1 MEARL
6 ELLPQYKPLYLND
19 TRYFFLS
26 SGRGAGKSFAVADF
40 LLKLTYDG
48 EHTILYLRY
57 TMVSAMI
64 SIIPEFIHKIQAYG
78 LDDVFS
84 ITQNEIINKRTGSNI
99 LFKGIKTS
107 SGNQTASLKSIA
119 NVSTVIFEEMEDLT
133 DENIFDTIDLSVRHK
148 TLQNRIICIL
158 NPTYKEHWA
167 YRRFIKN
174 HEIPYDYNGVND
186 GCTYIFT
193 SYLDNKN
200 NLPESFLEQA
210 ERVKRTNPIRYS
222 HVFLGHWLDDAD
234 GIMWNRGIIERQR
247 IQTKPEQMRVVIA
260 VDPATTKTM
269 QSDETGIIVAGEANG
284 HGYVLDD
291 LSGKYSPDEWATV
304 VSKAVEQYNAVCIV
318 AEKNQGGDMVESVLR
333 QRDRT
338 TRIKL
343 VTATKGKAVRAEPI
357 YSLYEQGRIWHVG
370 NHPKLEQQMVTF
382 NPDSGSSP
390 DRVDALVWAFTD
402 LIQGKKRQFFVT

>member
-1 MEARL
+1 MNLIEPFR
-6 ELLPQYKPLYLND
+6 PLFVKNPSN
-19 TRYFFLS
+19 RYFVVTG
-26 SGRGAGKSFAVADF
+26 GRASAKSFHVATAC
-40 LLKLTYDG
+40 LNYTYLPNQV
-48 EHTILYLRY
+48 ILYSRY
-57 TMVSAMI
+57 TLTSAHI
-64 SIIPEFIHKIQAYG
+64 SIIPEFLEKIELLG
-78 LDDVFS
+78 SHDDFD
-84 ITQNEIINKRTGSNI
+84 ITLTEIVNRKTGSRI
-99 LFKGIKTS
+99 VFRGIKNS
-107 SGNQTASLKSIA
+107 SGNQTANLKSIQG
-119 NVSTVIFEEMEDLT
+119 VTVFLLDEAEELT
-133 DENIFDTIDLSVRHK
+133 DYDTFEKIDLSIRTKGIPNRVILVMNPSYK
-148 TLQNRIICIL
+148 THWVYERYIAPNRSDTVVIH
-158 NPTYKEHWA
+158 T
-167 YRRFIKN
+167 
-174 HEIPYDYNGVND
+174 
-186 GCTYIFT
+186 T
-193 SYLDNKN
+193 YLDNKA
-200 NLPESFLEQA
+200 NLSESFLEQA
-210 ERVKRTNPIRYS
+210 ERTRTTNPIRYS
-222 HVFLGHWLDDAD
+222 HVFLGQWLDDAD

-304 VSKAVEQYNAVCIV
+304 VSKAVEQYDAVCIV

>member
-1 MEARL
+1 MI
-6 ELLPQYKPLYLND
+6 LLPQYKPLFNKPK
-19 TRYFFLS
+19 TRYYLITGS
-26 SGRGAGKSFAVADF
+26 RGSAKSFHVAYF
-40 LLKLTYDG
+40 LLRLTYQPG
-48 EHTILYLRY
+48 HVILFTRY
-57 TMVSAMI
+57 TMVSAEI
-64 SIIPEFIHKIQAYG
+64 SIIPEFREKIE
-78 LDDVFS
+78 LIDKDSDFD
-84 ITQNEIINKRTGSNI
+84 ITKDQVINKHTGSRI
-99 LFKGIKTS
+99 IFRGIKNS
-107 SGNQTASLKSIA
+107 SGNQTANLKSIQG
-119 NVSTVIFEEMEDLT
+119 VTTWVIDEAEELT
-133 DENIFDTIDLSVRHK
+133 DQETFEKIDLSIRHK
-148 TLQNRIICIL
+148 TLPNRVIMVM
-158 NPTYKEHWA
+158 NPSYRSHFIYKDFVEPN
-167 YRRFIKN
+167 RG
-174 HEIPYDYNGVND
+174 DT
-186 GCTYIFT
+186 TYIHT
-193 SYLDNKN
+193 TYLDNKA
-200 NLPESFLEQA
+200 NLSESFLEQA
-210 ERVKRTNPIRYS
+210 ERTRTTNPIRYS
-222 HVFLGHWLDDAD
+222 HVFLGQWLDDAD